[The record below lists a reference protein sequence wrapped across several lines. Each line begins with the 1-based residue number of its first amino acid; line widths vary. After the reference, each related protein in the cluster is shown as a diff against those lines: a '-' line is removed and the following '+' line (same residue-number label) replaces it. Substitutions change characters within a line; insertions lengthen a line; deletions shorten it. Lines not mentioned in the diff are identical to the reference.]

1 MSGARLNEGSVV
13 AKRTEPVYVQ
23 GGIKRTLLQEVDFP
37 DGSTINT
44 SIIEVQART
53 NATPHTHPGVEI
65 GYVLEGEFD
74 LAIEGRP
81 DQNLKVGSSYA
92 IPADAVHYAKVRGDE
107 TLKVLCFFVI
117 DKTRP
122 LASLE
127 NSAS

>member
-1 MSGARLNEGSVV
+1 MSGPKLNRESIA
-13 AKRTEPVYVQ
+13 AKPTEAVYVQ
-23 GGIKRTLLQEVDFP
+23 GGIRRTLLQEVDFP
-37 DGSTINT
+37 DGCTINA

-53 NATPHTHPGVEI
+53 NATPHTHPGIET

-122 LASLE
+122 LATLE
-127 NSAS
+127 SPAP